1 MSISHSDEMLRR
13 LARAVQQICVETA
26 LRAYEEAK
34 MSGLCQEGAWELAV
48 DAMRTVNLDEIVRG
62 VTAGRVPG
70 DSSESAAEP

>member
-1 MSISHSDEMLRR
+1 MLQR

-48 DAMRTVNLDEIVRG
+48 DAMRTVNLDEIVR
-62 VTAGRVPG
+62 RVIG
-70 DSSESAAEP
+70 EAAEGLPG